1 MKLLYCVSIVSA
13 LLVSC
18 GGDSYWTTR
27 DPYTTVGPGVDLRGR
42 MVTLSQYSG
51 VTFYQPYY
59 QPATRKPTTTKRTT
73 RYYTTTTHTTTTRYY
88 TTTTHPTTTRYYTT
102 TTLPWTTR
110 YYTTTTLPWTTR
122 YYTTTTTPPTNGVS
136 VCLRFMT
143 DSSSF
148 NLFKLAPRSPLT
160 LSLSSPSFF
169 SLSRDYYSQVSLYPR
184 ISLWSSVRTQPWT
197 SVCVVLDSLKNVV
210 QLFQG
215 GSMSI
220 RKIPSS
226 RMVWSGEPVLDISG
240 FDGQVTDLEV
250 WNYPLKYEHVWS
262 YMQNYGSR
270 GTVLSWSNIA
280 YTSNGQVLFED
291 TYAPRLKQPISSSE
305 GQEQPIRSKQK
316 YRKMLNGKR
325 RRQRL

>member
-59 QPATRKPTTTKRTT
+59 QPATRKPTTTPH
-73 RYYTTTTHTTTTRYY
+73 YTTH
-88 TTTTHPTTTRYYTT
+88 
-102 TTLPWTTR
+102 
-110 YYTTTTLPWTTR
+110 PWTTR
-122 YYTTTTTPPTNGVS
+122 YYTTTTTPPTNSVS